1 MWLRETESDRD
12 KRTSKK
18 LYQSASTVCRSAFR
32 TLSKIYDGVFA
43 KIVKGFKLLNIF
55 AKKLH
60 HWMFDKVLNTP
71 LAPY

>member
-1 MWLRETESDRD
+1 MWLRETESDRN
-12 KRTSKK
+12 KKTSKK
-18 LYQSASTVCRSAFR
+18 LYYSANTVRRSAFR

-43 KIVKGFKLLNIF
+43 KIVNRYKLLNIF